1 MAFKTST
8 TSTGLDFSK
17 LRTMTPKTAEE
28 REAEYQAERAQER
41 AADQAKRVE
50 FAKKDLVMTVSEV
63 SSRFTPAG
71 DRIFRIYGTDNQ
83 GRKVT
88 AEYFL
93 PECYDHADAN
103 AIFERLQVGST
114 QRLMGYWKPEV
125 FNGNK
130 TWSFK
135 AQLIDDAVIL

>member
-8 TSTGLDFSK
+8 ASTGLDFSK
-17 LRTMTPKTAEE
+17 LRSMPPKTAEE

-41 AADQAKRVE
+41 AADQAKREE

-71 DRIFRIYGTDNQ
+71 DRVFRIYGADSQ
-83 GRKVT
+83 ARKVT

-93 PECYDHADAN
+93 PACYDHAHAD
-103 AIFERLQVGST
+103 AIFERLPQGST
-114 QRLMGYWKPEV
+114 HRLMGYWKAEIY
-125 FNGNK
+125 NGSK
-130 TWSFK
+130 HFIFK
-135 AQLIDDAVIL
+135 AQMIDDAMVL